1 MDVLTLDGRM
11 LTVTGN
17 PHGFLGPWGF
27 LGWLHGPNGS
37 VRLHTGLA
45 GSLERSLDYAG
56 ALGSMRVRSA
66 SLGAARVRSFADT
79 DAVETHFAWVGPWH
93 EVTTFVKGRGLTLDG
108 FVGLLGAVRI
118 TDSRHGVWLQP
129 KATSMARLAGVVGA
143 NSVPLVCGL
152 SVRATAEATGMLP
165 RWAGR
170 AVAGGELWRDAVAGG
185 GLEVGVLA
193 NPSAVTVLQAGA
205 AQVPAMAELAETLS
219 ITLGAAASARVVRPA
234 PASGWAGR

>member
-1 MDVLTLDGRM
+1 MTKGGSMDVLTLDGRM

-27 LGWLHGPNGS
+27 LGWLHGPHGS

-45 GSLERSLDYAG
+45 GSLERSLEQAG
-56 ALGSMRVRSA
+56 ALPAMRVRSA
-66 SLGAARVRSFADT
+66 SLGAARVRSYEDT
-79 DAVETHFAWVGPWH
+79 EAAETHFAWAGAWH
-93 EVTTFVKGRGLTLDG
+93 EVKTFVKGSGLALDG
-108 FVGLLGAVRI
+108 FVGLLGTVRI
-118 TDSRHGVWLQP
+118 SDSRQGVWLSP
-129 KATSMARLAGVVGA
+129 KPGSATRLTGVVGA

-152 SVRATAEATGMLP
+152 SVRATADAAGMVP

-170 AVAGGELWRDAVAGG
+170 TVAGGELWRDAVAEG

-205 AQVPAMAELAETLS
+205 AQAAAMAALAETLS
-219 ITLGAAASARVVRPA
+219 VTLG
-234 PASGWAGR
+234 GAG